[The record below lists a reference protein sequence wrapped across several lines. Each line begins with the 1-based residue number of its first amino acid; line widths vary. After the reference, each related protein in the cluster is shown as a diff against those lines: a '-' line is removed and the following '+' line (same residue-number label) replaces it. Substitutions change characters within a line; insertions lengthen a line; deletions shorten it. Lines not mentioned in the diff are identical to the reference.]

1 MQDLDKYR
9 IPGAL
14 PETASRQFD
23 SLLESG
29 SKICG
34 AQGALGAFGPL
45 KKVASLRAQG
55 AIRAFGPLKK
65 VASLRGPCPESPKM
79 VGYTFYFMPGKAQ
92 NGRLRH
98 PFWQV
103 LGMK

>member
-1 MQDLDKYR
+1 MFVDFPTRLS
-9 IPGAL
+9 IPILVFGPL
-14 PETASRQFD
+14 KKVASLQ
-23 SLLESG
+23 
-29 SKICG
+29 

-55 AIRAFGPLKK
+55 ALGAFGPLKK
-65 VASLRGPCPESPKM
+65 VASLWDPCLESPQM
-79 VGYTFYFMPGKAQ
+79 VCHTFYFMPGKAQ
-92 NGRLRH
+92 NGRLRR